1 MDDLVVY
8 IVIFGVFALLAMLLA
23 KTNKTKKLR
32 ITYSEPDATGML
44 KTIDVVRKWN
54 DGWDDSKDLK
64 CYHVGKKRIWLSS
77 HWVIR
82 IEEVEEEDLGK
93 S

>member
-1 MDDLVVY
+1 MDNLAIY
-8 IVIFGVFALLAMLLA
+8 VIMFGVFFGFAVLLA
-23 KTNKTKKLR
+23 KTNKTKRLR